1 MFTGSSDAHYQDTE
15 ITNDG
20 FWPNLNVGDFE
31 KRRGIPAA
39 QDPERITISLVNAM
53 AEVNRAL
60 IQLKTQYLE
69 QGYGSA
75 ADVPVTPIVNGKNRL
90 VIQYES
96 AVNSRAK
103 ADLLPDIAT
112 VHTKDKGDHLADR
125 STDTRD
131 DLMAESQRV
140 IRNMLGVSRSSA
152 ALL

>member
-1 MFTGSSDAHYQDTE
+1 MFTGSSDARYQDTE

-39 QDPERITISLVNAM
+39 QDPDRITIALVNAM
-53 AEVNRAL
+53 AEVNRSLA
-60 IQLKTQYLE
+60 QLKAEYQE
-69 QGYGSA
+69 QGYENA

-131 DLMAESQRV
+131 DLMAESQRI

>member
-1 MFTGSSDAHYQDTE
+1 MFTGSSDARYQDTE
-15 ITNDG
+15 ITNDD

-39 QDPERITISLVNAM
+39 QDPDRITIALVNAM

-60 IQLKTQYLE
+60 AKLKTQYLE

>member
-1 MFTGSSDAHYQDTE
+1 MFTGSSDARYQDTE

-39 QDPERITISLVNAM
+39 QDPDRITIALVNAM

-60 IQLKTQYLE
+60 AKLKTQYLE

-75 ADVPVTPIVNGKNRL
+75 SDVPVTPIVNGKNRL

>member
-1 MFTGSSDAHYQDTE
+1 MFTGSSDTHYQDTE

-39 QDPERITISLVNAM
+39 QDPDRITIALVNAM

-60 IQLKTQYLE
+60 AKLKTQYLE

-75 ADVPVTPIVNGKNRL
+75 GDVPVIPIVNGRNRL

-140 IRNMLGVSRSSA
+140 IRNMVGVSRSSV

>member
-1 MFTGSSDAHYQDTE
+1 MFTGSSDARYQDTE

-39 QDPERITISLVNAM
+39 QDPERITIALVNAM

-60 IQLKTQYLE
+60 AKLKLQYLE
-69 QGYGSA
+69 QGHQRA
-75 ADVPVTPIVNGKNRL
+75 AEVPVTPIINGKNRV

-96 AVNSRAK
+96 AVNARAK

>member
-1 MFTGSSDAHYQDTE
+1 MFTGSSDTHYQDTE

-39 QDPERITISLVNAM
+39 QDPERITIALVNAM

-60 IQLKTQYLE
+60 EKLKLQYLE
-69 QGYGSA
+69 QGHQRA
-75 ADVPVTPIVNGKNRL
+75 ADVPITPIVNGKSRV

-140 IRNMLGVSRSSA
+140 IRNMLGLSRSSA

>member
-39 QDPERITISLVNAM
+39 QDPERITIALVNAM

-60 IQLKTQYLE
+60 EKLKLQYLE
-69 QGYGSA
+69 QGHQRA
-75 ADVPVTPIVNGKNRL
+75 ADVPITPIVNGKSRV